1 MEVEGDRGRHR
12 GNHNRLIKRF
22 ICMWE
27 AEFKCSVG
35 GGEGNKDC
43 QSACQRQSG
52 VATHEKMPFELA
64 SRPQSSQS
72 AAPRQRREI
81 PCVLHY
87 NMLNMECLALPKSA
101 SGYGDK

>member
-1 MEVEGDRGRHR
+1 
-12 GNHNRLIKRF
+12 
-22 ICMWE
+22 MWE

-64 SRPQSSQS
+64 SRPQSSQYCTTTEERNTLS
-72 AAPRQRREI
+72 TSLQYAEYGVP
-81 PCVLHY
+81 
-87 NMLNMECLALPKSA
+87 CLAKVS
-101 SGYGDK
+101 